1 MDRSRA
7 WRGSKIVTTL
17 IGLACSVLTFPF
29 LAQAPP
35 PDSARLAQYRNL
47 GKAFYENP
55 TTQKQAVEE
64 FRLALG
70 LAPNSVREQVN
81 YGLAL
86 LRAGEVERGIAELE
100 IAQRANAKIPHT
112 WFNLGVAFRK
122 QGKLDEALAQFL
134 GMVRLVPDE
143 PVTHYQ
149 IGSILKTKGDLDAAI
164 KEFEIARRLDPRL
177 AAPHFQL

>member
-35 PDSARLAQYRNL
+35 RDSARLAQYRNL

-55 TTQKQAVEE
+55 TTQKQAVEQ
-64 FRLALG
+64 FRLALA
-70 LAPNSVREQVN
+70 LAPNSAREQVN

-86 LRAGEVERGIAELE
+86 LRAGDIERGIAELE
-100 IAQRANAKIPHT
+100 TAQKADPRIPHT
-112 WFNLGVAFRK
+112 WFNLGVAWRK
-122 QGKLDEALAQFL
+122 QAMLDE
-134 GMVRLVPDE
+134 
-143 PVTHYQ
+143 
-149 IGSILKTKGDLDAAI
+149 
-164 KEFEIARRLDPRL
+164 
-177 AAPHFQL
+177 